1 MTQLTYKQ
9 QVADRSG
16 PLVVKALQ
24 KRGFDAYYC
33 ANREQAIEK
42 ALALVPAQDLLAW
55 GGSAT
60 LDESG
65 IKAAF
70 LKRGNP
76 VIDRDQAKTPDEK
89 AALTRQAL
97 LCDTFLMSANAISA
111 DGQLVNIDGTGNR
124 VAALCY
130 GPKNVLVVAG
140 FNKIVPT
147 LDSALLRARHTAAP
161 LNSMRFPSDHR
172 PCYQT
177 GQCADCLHP
186 DTICAQIVL
195 TRVCKPAGR
204 IKVIIVGEDFGM

>member
-1 MTQLTYKQ
+1 MTYKQ
-9 QVADRSG
+9 QIADRLG

-33 ANREQAIEK
+33 ENREQAIEK
-42 ALALVPAQDLLAW
+42 ALTMVPAHDLLSW
-55 GGSAT
+55 GGSVT
-60 LDESG
+60 LDQSG
-65 IKAAF
+65 IKAA
-70 LKRGNP
+70 LRERGNP
-76 VIDRDQAKTPDEK
+76 VIDRDKAQTPEEK
-89 AALTRQAL
+89 ASLTRQAL

-130 GPKNVLVVAG
+130 GPKNILVVAG
-140 FNKIVPT
+140 INKVAPT

-177 GQCADCLHP
+177 GQCADCTHP
-186 DTICAQIVL
+186 DTICAQIVI

-204 IKVIIVGEDFGM
+204 IQVILIGEDLGM

>member
-1 MTQLTYKQ
+1 MTYKQ
-9 QVADRSG
+9 QIADRSG

-33 ANREQAIEK
+33 ENKEQALEK
-42 ALALVPAQDLLAW
+42 ALALVSAQDVLSW

-65 IKAAF
+65 IKSAF
-70 LKRGNP
+70 RKRGNP
-76 VIDRDQAKTPDEK
+76 VIDRDTAQTQEEK
-89 AALTRQAL
+89 ISFTRQAL

-140 FNKIVPT
+140 MNKVASTI
-147 LDSALLRARHTAAP
+147 DSALLRARHTAAP

-177 GQCADCLHP
+177 GQCANCTHP
-186 DTICAQIVL
+186 DTICAQIVI

-204 IKVIIVGEDFGM
+204 IKVILIGEEFGM